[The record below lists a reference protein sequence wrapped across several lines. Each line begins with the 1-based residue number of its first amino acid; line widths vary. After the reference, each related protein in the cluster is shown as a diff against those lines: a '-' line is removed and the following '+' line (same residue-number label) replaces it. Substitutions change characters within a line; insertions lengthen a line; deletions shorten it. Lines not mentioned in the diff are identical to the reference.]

1 MRRPVWLFA
10 ALIVTSLTAPA
21 LAKVSEAKL
30 RAHIETLAS
39 DEFEGREPGTEGE
52 RKTTSYIVDAWTK
65 AGLKPGA
72 RDGSWF
78 DQVPLIQRGPGKIS
92 YALKAGTRNLRI
104 PSEEVILIGTQAE
117 YHNKALPFFFG
128 GYGVKADGSA
138 IDGVAGKAVVI
149 LFDQPDS
156 LPEAYRDPRT
166 RREILVKAGA
176 EAVITVADSQGNWAA
191 IRRRLLSRPIA
202 LESREIRAP
211 LEGVI
216 SSEFAVAM
224 VTSAGKD
231 WDKLRQHARQ
241 PGFNGE
247 SLGIVGDLDVITEVH
262 RFDSANVIGKIPGR
276 KKDAGAVL
284 FMGHWDHLGICR
296 PDDADKICNGAVD
309 NASGIAVLTE
319 VARELARKRGDRD
332 IYFVATTA
340 EESGL
345 LGAYALADN
354 PPVPLDDIV
363 IALNVDTIAVAPRGE
378 KVAIIGRGKTN
389 LDPLIEA
396 VAIKAK
402 RRIEKSTDSNALMRR
417 QDGWALLEKGVPSL
431 MVSGSFADMDRM
443 QKFLGSDYHGPDDEV
458 NDRLE
463 LGGATEDADLHVELG
478 RYFSSTKKYRRVKAG
493 G

>member
-1 MRRPVWLFA
+1 
-10 ALIVTSLTAPA
+10 
-21 LAKVSEAKL
+21 
-30 RAHIETLAS
+30 
-39 DEFEGREPGTEGE
+39 
-52 RKTTSYIVDAWTK
+52 
-65 AGLKPGA
+65 
-72 RDGSWF
+72 
-78 DQVPLIQRGPGKIS
+78 
-92 YALKAGTRNLRI
+92 
-104 PSEEVILIGTQAE
+104 
-117 YHNKALPFFFG
+117 
-128 GYGVKADGSA
+128 
-138 IDGVAGKAVVI
+138 
-149 LFDQPDS
+149 
-156 LPEAYRDPRT
+156 
-166 RREILVKAGA
+166 
-176 EAVITVADSQGNWAA
+176 
-191 IRRRLLSRPIA
+191 
-202 LESREIRAP
+202 
-211 LEGVI
+211 
-216 SSEFAVAM
+216 
-224 VTSAGKD
+224 
-231 WDKLRQHARQ
+231 
-241 PGFNGE
+241 
-247 SLGIVGDLDVITEVH
+247 
-262 RFDSANVIGKIPGR
+262 
-276 KKDAGAVL
+276 
-284 FMGHWDHLGICR
+284 MGHWDHLGICR

-378 KVAIIGRGKTN
+378 KVAIIGRGKTS

-396 VAIKAK
+396 VAIKSK
-402 RRIEKSTDSNALMRR
+402 RRIEKSTESNALMRR

-458 NDRLE
+458 NDHLE